1 VIRSTIFGWRI
12 GSLLVLL
19 AGGIWIWL
27 SAAAPGTVTQG
38 AIPAPREGFL
48 APDFTLTSSTG
59 HEIHLADLRG
69 KPVLINLWAS
79 WCPPCKAE
87 MPAIE
92 RVYQNYKGQGLQVI
106 AINTTYQD
114 TRAAADSFA
123 QSEGLT
129 FPIVYDTD
137 GKVSRE
143 YQLQALPS
151 TFFIA
156 PNGKIQTV
164 VLGGPMSEALLR
176 SKVEQLLGSA
186 P

>member
-1 VIRSTIFGWRI
+1 MIVWAKRRMRI
-12 GSLLVLL
+12 ISLLILL
-19 AGGIWIWL
+19 AGAGWIWI
-27 SAAAPGTVTQG
+27 SAATPGAVTQG
-38 AIPAPREGFL
+38 QIPAPREGFL
-48 APDFTLTSSTG
+48 APDFTLMSSSG
-59 HEIHLADLRG
+59 QEIHLADLRG
-69 KPVLINLWAS
+69 KPVIINLWAS

-87 MPAIE
+87 MPALE
-92 RVYQNYKGQGLQVI
+92 RVYQAYEDQGLQVI
-106 AINTTYQD
+106 AVNATYQD

-123 QSEGLT
+123 RSEGLT

-137 GKVSRE
+137 GSVSKE

-151 TFFIA
+151 TFFVGA
-156 PNGKIQTV
+156 DGKIQTV